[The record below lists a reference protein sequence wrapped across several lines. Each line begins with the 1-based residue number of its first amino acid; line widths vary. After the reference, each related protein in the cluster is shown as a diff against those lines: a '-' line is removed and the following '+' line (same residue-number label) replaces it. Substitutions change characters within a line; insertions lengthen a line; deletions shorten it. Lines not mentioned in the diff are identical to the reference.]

1 MRSCLSDHDRFPRIP
16 VPRAAC
22 HDSSGAASGTP
33 TRSGYTRVSFRFLA
47 AAVLFFLS
55 AAAALSQA
63 RDRHDPRALRIV
75 QTLEAKQ
82 NLDGLDVSNLFT
94 IVQKREGEAD
104 RVLQI
109 RVFRRDAADTFTLVF
124 QFPASEKGKG
134 YFRSK
139 DDLFLYLPATREFVY
154 RNRKDDVGSTDIRA
168 DIFGKPQTLQQY
180 WVSLDGKA
188 TVSKWETDVIRLDA
202 RQLDVSFP
210 LQKWYVRTSDGLPVK
225 QESFSASGTL
235 LRTTYFLD
243 YQEVAK
249 GKFIFTRLLAVNE
262 LEKGQRTFLT
272 NEGVS
277 VAKIRDYTFS
287 KAFLEEQS
295 R

>member
-1 MRSCLSDHDRFPRIP
+1 MKSRKYGFS
-16 VPRAAC
+16 VQA
-22 HDSSGAASGTP
+22 SSGTGHVSEVPSITAWIAIAAL
-33 TRSGYTRVSFRFLA
+33 VLA
-47 AAVLFFLS
+47 AALP
-55 AAAALSQA
+55 AGAQPKKANDPAALK
-63 RDRHDPRALRIV
+63 IV

-82 NLDGLDVSNLFT
+82 NLDGLDVTNLFT
-94 IVQKREGEAD
+94 IVQKKDGEAD

-109 RVFRRDAADTFTLVF
+109 RIFRRDAADTFTLVF
-124 QFPASEKGKG
+124 QFPDSEKGKG
-134 YFRSK
+134 YYRSK
-139 DDLFLYLPATREFVY
+139 DDLYLYLPTTREFVY

-168 DIFGKPQTLQQY
+168 DIFGKPRTLEQY
-180 WVSLDGKA
+180 WVTMAGRA

-210 LQKWYVRTSDGLPVK
+210 VQKWYVRRTDGLPVK
-225 QESFSASGTL
+225 VENYSASETL
-235 LRTTYFLD
+235 LRTTYYID

-249 GKFIFTRLLAVNE
+249 GKFIFTKLLAVND

-272 NEGVS
+272 NEGIS